1 MNKKNFHK
9 VKEIEEKTSALVIK
23 TKDFVD
29 PFLEKAL
36 AMYGCHIDFV
46 SGHPPLEKLESY
58 NYVFCFAQDF
68 NFIKK
73 LFDKTNKR
81 TKFLFALSFSSGQ
94 STLENRILKYSLEN
108 DRDVRLVRFSY
119 LYGPGMLKEDY
130 QKLLKNRESF
140 STQPIFISDFIY
152 GLLKAMFSS
161 GTMNKSFSLIEEDKD
176 LYWKPKVNLEE
187 GLRKIEDS
195 FEKEETPLREA
206 SLEKLFPKKGLK
218 EKEEQK
224 EQPIKPQF
232 LPRFSLKYWWF
243 LIGVL
248 LFLLI
253 TYPLTSL
260 SFYGFFGYRYLKQ
273 SQTLILE
280 GDLQVALKKATTAQD
295 YFKKGKAQSI
305 QLTNVFSFVSR
316 EKTDQL
322 NDLFSLG
329 KTTADGISSL
339 VKAVDKASILS
350 KAIFQKEQ
358 INIRDLIVE
367 IRLDLDRSFN
377 QLSLAESQFKDEVA
391 MEELFKVRDLILQVK
406 KGVEVLPQIIGL
418 GEKKTYLVLFQNNS
432 ELRPTGGFIGS
443 YGLLTFDQGKL
454 IDFEVK
460 DVYVADG
467 QLKGHVEP
475 PDDLKKYL
483 GEAGWFLR
491 DSNWDIDFP
500 SSGSKAAWFF
510 EKETGRVVDGVLAIN
525 LFVVQE
531 ILQSVGEI
539 ELSDYGEKIDADNF
553 FDRAEYHSEINFFPG
568 STQKQ
573 DFLGSI
579 GRSLFE
585 KIKGSDQRTLLA
597 LVKSLY
603 PTLNSKDF
611 LIWLDDQS
619 SMKIIQEFAWDG
631 GIKDINN
638 CLEEQGCF
646 SDYLLVSEANV
657 GINKANYFV
666 KRSFTYQTK
675 VKNDDSLEAT
685 LQLDYRNNSQSEAFP
700 AGRYKT
706 YLRLY
711 TPLETELVSVKIKN
725 SLNGEVREVEEIEK
739 YEKHE
744 RQVFGFLVEVP
755 ILESR
760 SVEITYRLKKKLDDK
775 INRYLFFLQK
785 QSGIKDE
792 FFSFWFKPPQDKQAF
807 SSLGSSSTSDGLLF
821 HPQFNQDLLFE
832 INLVR

>member
-1 MNKKNFHK
+1 MNKQSFHR
-9 VKEIEEKTSALVIK
+9 VKEIEGKTNALIIK
-23 TKDFVD
+23 SKDFVD

-36 AMYGCHIDFV
+36 VMYGCHIDFV
-46 SGHPPLEKLESY
+46 SGHPPLEKLKDY
-58 NYVFCFAQDF
+58 DYVFCFAQDF
-68 NFIKK
+68 NFIKN

-94 STLENRILKYSLEN
+94 STLENKILQYSLEN
-108 DRDVRLVRFSY
+108 DRDVRLTRFSY
-119 LYGPGMLKEDY
+119 LYGPGISKEDY
-130 QKLLKNRESF
+130 QKLLKSKESF
-140 STQPIFISDFIY
+140 RAQPVFVSDFIY

-176 LYWKPKVNLEE
+176 LHWKPKVDLEE
-187 GLRKIEDS
+187 GLKKVEDS
-195 FEKEETPLREA
+195 FEEETSLRES
-206 SLEKLFPKKGLK
+206 SLEKLFPKKGRRK
-218 EKEEQK
+218 GKEEQK
-224 EQPIKPQF
+224 EGVIKPQF
-232 LPRFSLKYWWF
+232 LPRFSLKHWWT

-273 SQTLILE
+273 SQTLVLE
-280 GDLQVALKKATTAQD
+280 GDLQTALKKVTTAQD
-295 YFKKGKAQSI
+295 YFREGKAQSI
-305 QLTNVFSFVSR
+305 QLTNVFSFVSKER
-316 EKTDQL
+316 TDQL

-377 QLSLAESQFKDEVA
+377 QLSLVESQFKDEAV

-406 KGVEVLPQIIGL
+406 KGINILPQIIGL

-483 GEAGWFLR
+483 GESSWFLR

-500 SSGSKAAWFF
+500 SSGAKAAWFF
-510 EKETGRVVDGVLAIN
+510 EKETGRVVDGVLAVN

-539 ELSDYGEKIDADNF
+539 ELSDYGEKINADNF
-553 FDRAEYHSEINFFPG
+553 FDRAEYYSEINFFPG

-579 GRSLFE
+579 GRSLFDKVKE
-585 KIKGSDQRTLLA
+585 SDQKTLLA

-611 LIWLDDQS
+611 LIWLDDQN
-619 SMKIIQEFAWDG
+619 SMKIIQELAWDG

-666 KRSFTYQTK
+666 KRSFAHQVK
-675 VKNDDSLEAT
+675 VKDNDSLEAT
-685 LQLDYRNNSQSEAFP
+685 LQLDYRNDSQSEAFP

-706 YLRLY
+706 YLRFY
-711 TPLETELVSVKIKN
+711 TPLKTELTSIKIRN
-725 SLNGEVREVEEIEK
+725 SLNGEIKKVEEIEK
-739 YEKHE
+739 YEKHD

-760 SVEITYRLKKKLDDK
+760 SVEVIYRLKKKLDNK
-775 INRYLFFLQK
+775 VNRYLFFLQK

-807 SSLGSSSTSDGLLF
+807 SSLDFSSTSDGLLF
-821 HPQFNQDLLFE
+821 HSQFNQDLLFE

>member
-9 VKEIEEKTSALVIK
+9 VKEIKEETSALIIK
-23 TKDFVD
+23 SKDFVD
-29 PFLEKAL
+29 PFLKKAL
-36 AMYGCHIDFV
+36 AMYGCHVDFV
-46 SGHPPLEKLESY
+46 FGYPPLGKLESY
-58 NYVFCFAQDF
+58 NYIFCFAQDF

-73 LFDKTNKR
+73 LFDNTNKK
-81 TKFLFALSFSSGQ
+81 TKFLFALNFSSGQ
-94 STLENRILKYSLEN
+94 SELENKILKYSLEN

-119 LYGPGMLKEDY
+119 LYGPGMVKEDF
-130 QKLLKNRESF
+130 QKLLKDKEIF
-140 STQPIFISDFIY
+140 STRPIFISDFIY
-152 GLLKAMFSS
+152 GLLKAMFS
-161 GTMNKSFSLIEEDKD
+161 GETMNKSFSLIEEDVN
-176 LYWKPKVNLEE
+176 LHWEPKVSLEQ
-187 GLRKIEDS
+187 GLGKVKDF
-195 FEKEETPLREA
+195 FEEEKAPLLRES

-218 EKEEQK
+218 KQNVKKET
-224 EQPIKPQF
+224 IKSQF

-243 LIGVL
+243 LIGIL

-260 SFYGFFGYRYLKQ
+260 SFYGFFGHKYLEQ
-273 SQTLILE
+273 SQTLILK
-280 GDLQVALKKATTAQD
+280 GDLQAALKKATTAQD
-295 YFKKGKAQSI
+295 YFRKGKAQSI
-305 QLTNVFSFVSR
+305 QLTKVFSFISQ
-316 EKTDQL
+316 EKADQL
-322 NDLFSLG
+322 NGLFFLG
-329 KTTADGISSL
+329 KTTADGVSSL
-339 VKAVDKASILS
+339 IKAIDKASVLS

-358 INIRDLIVE
+358 VNIRGLIVE
-367 IRLDLDRSFN
+367 IRLDLDKSFN
-377 QLSLAESQFKDEVA
+377 KLSLVESQYKNNTRMF
-391 MEELFKVRDLILQVK
+391 ELFKVRDLILQVR
-406 KGVEVLPQIIGL
+406 KGVEVLPEVIGL

-443 YGLLTFDQGKL
+443 YGILTFDQGKL
-454 IDFEVK
+454 IDFEVQ

-475 PDDLKKYL
+475 PEDLKKYL

-510 EKETGRVVDGVLAIN
+510 EKETGRVVDGVLAVN

-531 ILQSVGEI
+531 ILRSVGEI
-539 ELSDYGEKIDADNF
+539 ELSDYGEKINADNF
-553 FDRAEYHSEINFFPG
+553 FDRAEYYSEINFFPG

-579 GRSLFE
+579 SRSLFE
-585 KIKGSDQRTLLA
+585 KIKESDQRTFLT

-611 LIWLDDQS
+611 LVWLDDQS
-619 SMKIIQEFAWDG
+619 TMKIIRELAWDG

-638 CLEEQGCF
+638 CSEEQGCF

-657 GINKANYFV
+657 GINKANYFI
-666 KRSFTYQTK
+666 KRSFAHQVE
-675 VKNDDSLEAT
+675 VKDNDFLEAT

-700 AGRYKT
+700 AGRYKM

-725 SLNGEVREVEEIEK
+725 SLNKEVKEVEEVEK
-739 YEKHE
+739 YEKHN

-760 SVEITYRLKKKLDDK
+760 SIEVTYRLKKRLDDK
-775 INRYLFFLQK
+775 IDRYLFFLQK

-792 FFSFWFKPPQDKQAF
+792 FFSFWFKQPFNKQAF
-807 SSLGSSSTSDGLLF
+807 SLLSSNKTTDGLLF
-821 HPQFNQDLLFE
+821 HPRFDKDLLFE
-832 INLVR
+832 INLVK